1 MISDKTP
8 FMANLVLSY
17 HENNWEKFTKS
28 APFLTSEV
36 SFLDLSIIIEN
47 KKINPYI
54 FWFYNMLISFR
65 LCLFVIKLYSCN
77 NIFKK

>member
-1 MISDKTP
+1 MYTTVEIQRVNFCNLLFRQVIGILMISDRTP

-47 KKINPYI
+47 KKIN
-54 FWFYNMLISFR
+54 
-65 LCLFVIKLYSCN
+65 
-77 NIFKK
+77 

>member
-1 MISDKTP
+1 MYTTFEIQRVNFCNLLFRQVIGILMISDKTP

-36 SFLDLSIIIEN
+36 SFLDLSVIIEN
-47 KKINPYI
+47 KKIN
-54 FWFYNMLISFR
+54 
-65 LCLFVIKLYSCN
+65 
-77 NIFKK
+77 